1 MPTTYR
7 RYQPDQPLLLP
18 PDLQE
23 WVPPGHLAHH
33 VSDVVDALGLTS
45 FYAPYEGDGRRNA
58 PYEPSMMVKVLIY
71 AYATGTFSS
80 RAVARKLEEDVAFR
94 MLAAGN
100 FPQHRTVCEFRCRH
114 LGEFSELFVQVVRV
128 AREMGLARFGK
139 LSVDGTKV
147 RANASKRKAM
157 SYERMGQEEVRLQ
170 AQIEA
175 LLRKAGA
182 VDAEEDEHWGEDF
195 RSDELP
201 QELQRREKRLAAI
214 QAAKARLE
222 AAQRAR
228 DDEHGREPGQDR
240 NPRGGRP
247 YKRAY
252 GEPEPKAQSN
262 FTDPESQI
270 MKTSSEGFQQC
281 YNAQMAVDGEHQII
295 VATEVGPQ
303 ASDQGQLV
311 GLLDGINETFGV
323 EPAVVLADAGYCN
336 EPDLLE
342 LENRGID
349 AHVALGREGK
359 SRVAVDPARLPATH
373 RMGEKLASLTGKAR
387 YAQRKWLSEAPNGW
401 IKEVLG
407 FRRYTLRG
415 LAKVRGEWD
424 LVCLALN
431 IKRMGTLATC

>member
-1 MPTTYR
+1 M
-7 RYQPDQPLLLP
+7 
-18 PDLQE
+18 
-23 WVPPGHLAHH
+23 
-33 VSDVVDALGLTS
+33 
-45 FYAPYEGDGRRNA
+45 
-58 PYEPSMMVKVLIY
+58 I
-71 AYATGTFSS
+71 
-80 RAVARKLEEDVAFR
+80 
-94 MLAAGN
+94 
-100 FPQHRTVCEFRCRH
+100 
-114 LGEFSELFVQVVRV
+114 
-128 AREMGLARFGK
+128 
-139 LSVDGTKV
+139 
-147 RANASKRKAM
+147 
-157 SYERMGQEEVRLQ
+157 
-170 AQIEA
+170 
-175 LLRKAGA
+175 
-182 VDAEEDEHWGEDF
+182 
-195 RSDELP
+195 
-201 QELQRREKRLAAI
+201 
-214 QAAKARLE
+214 
-222 AAQRAR
+222 
-228 DDEHGREPGQDR
+228 EHGREPGQDR

-281 YNAQMAVDGEHQII
+281 YNAQMAIDGEHQII
-295 VATEVGPQ
+295 VATQVGPQ

>member
-1 MPTTYR
+1 MQKSASEKR
-7 RYQPDQPLLLP
+7 RP
-18 PDLQE
+18 
-23 WVPPGHLAHH
+23 
-33 VSDVVDALGLTS
+33 VSDGPGGGSLAGGDRGAADEGGGGGRRRRRALGR
-45 FYAPYEGDGRRNA
+45 G
-58 PYEPSMMVKVLIY
+58 
-71 AYATGTFSS
+71 
-80 RAVARKLEEDVAFR
+80 VARRRTAPGVAT
-94 MLAAGN
+94 
-100 FPQHRTVCEFRCRH
+100 Q
-114 LGEFSELFVQVVRV
+114 
-128 AREMGLARFGK
+128 
-139 LSVDGTKV
+139 
-147 RANASKRKAM
+147 
-157 SYERMGQEEVRLQ
+157 
-170 AQIEA
+170 
-175 LLRKAGA
+175 
-182 VDAEEDEHWGEDF
+182 
-195 RSDELP
+195 
-201 QELQRREKRLAAI
+201 EKRLAAI

-262 FTDPESQI
+262 FTDPQSQI

-303 ASDQGQLV
+303 ASDQGQLM
-311 GLLDGINETFGV
+311 GLLDEINETFGA

-373 RMGEKLASLTGKAR
+373 RMGEKLASLAGKAQ

-407 FRRYTLRG
+407 FRRFSLRG

-431 IKRMGTLATC
+431 IKRMGDVGHVLRHLLARQRTGSAARSAH